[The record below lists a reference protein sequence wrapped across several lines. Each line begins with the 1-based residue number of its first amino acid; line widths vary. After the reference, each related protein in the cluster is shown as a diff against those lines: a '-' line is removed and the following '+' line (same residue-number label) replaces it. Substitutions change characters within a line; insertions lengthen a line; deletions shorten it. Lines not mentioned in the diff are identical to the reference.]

1 MAAYPY
7 VVCDV
12 FTDRALAGNQL
23 AVFTRAADIPEERLQ
38 PLAREINFS
47 ETVFAYPSSADAD
60 FRIRIFTPKAELPF
74 AGHPVLGSAFV
85 LAGADQDDIRLRTIR
100 GIVPVHFERG
110 AGPLRFGWMRQPIP
124 TFAPFPDPGALLR
137 ALDVERSSLP
147 VEVYDNG
154 VRHAFVGLGN
164 EQAVARL
171 RPAMTAL
178 DRVLGDVGA
187 NCFAGA
193 GARWK
198 TRFFGPGLGVAE
210 DPATGSAAGP
220 LAVHLARHHRIAFDT
235 VIQISQGVELG
246 RPSTLYARV
255 AGTPDRIDTVEVGGF
270 AVVVARGEFSLP

>member
-1 MAAYPY
+1 MSSYRY

-12 FTDRALAGNQL
+12 FTDRALTGNQL
-23 AVFTRAADIPEERLQ
+23 AVFTQAADIPEESLQ

-47 ETVFAYPSSADAD
+47 ETVFAYPSDVDAD

-85 LAGADQDDIRLRTIR
+85 LADPDRDDIRLRTNR
-100 GIVPVHFERG
+100 GIIPVRFERE
-110 AGPLRFGWMRQPIP
+110 AGRLRFGWMRQPIP
-124 TFAPFPDPGALLR
+124 TVAPFPDPDALLR
-137 ALDVERSSLP
+137 ALDVERSTLP

-154 VRHAFVGLGN
+154 VRHAFVGLEN
-164 EQAVARL
+164 SHSVARL
-171 RPAMTAL
+171 RPDTTAL
-178 DRVLGDVGA
+178 DRVLGDIGA

-193 GARWK
+193 DARWK

-220 LAVHLARHHRIAFDT
+220 LAVHLARHDRIAFDT

-255 AGTPDRIDTVEVGGF
+255 EGTPDRIDMVEVGGF
-270 AVVVARGEFSLP
+270 AVVVARGEFNLP